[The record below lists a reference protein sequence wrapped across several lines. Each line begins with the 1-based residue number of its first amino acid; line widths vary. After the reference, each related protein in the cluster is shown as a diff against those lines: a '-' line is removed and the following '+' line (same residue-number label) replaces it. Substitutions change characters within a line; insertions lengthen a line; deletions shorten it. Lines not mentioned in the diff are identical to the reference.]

1 MNPANKE
8 SLSEKAEES
17 QGGNQGAGQDE
28 RKYERQHRD
37 DLIIIARAVRT
48 RGLKGELVAE
58 ILTDFPERFESVTEL
73 TGVARNGER
82 KQVELESY
90 WFQNDRMVLKFAG
103 YDTIETAKALV
114 GYEFGLPEAER
125 VELDADEFYDWELE
139 GCTVENK
146 LGERIGK
153 VREVMRTGGVELLVV
168 VDEAGREVFVPMAE
182 SIVVEI
188 DISRKQIVIDPPEGL
203 LDL

>member
-1 MNPANKE
+1 MNPARHENPADGP
-8 SLSEKAEES
+8 SE
-17 QGGNQGAGQDE
+17 NQGDSPEQG
-28 RKYERQHRD
+28 
-37 DLIIIARAVRT
+37 DLIIVARAVRT

-58 ILTDFPERFESVTEL
+58 ILTDFPERFEDVTEL
-73 TGVARNGER
+73 TAVAAGRER

-114 GYEFGLPEAER
+114 GYQFGLPESER
-125 VELDADEFYDWELE
+125 VELEADEYYDWELE
-139 GCTVENK
+139 GCAVESK
-146 LGERIGK
+146 LGESIGK
-153 VREVMRTGGVELLVV
+153 VREVMRTGAVELLVV
-168 VDEAGREVFVPMAE
+168 VGEAEEVGKSGREVFVPMAE

-188 DISRKQIVIDPPEGL
+188 DIARKKILIDPPEGL